1 MKRERL
7 QSAQAKGPNGTDAA
21 PRARSPKRPGSRR
34 RLLVLLLLGA
44 ALVGVAAW
52 IRHRAASNPILRI
65 PPVEIT
71 QLLPAVAKEI
81 ELHQA
86 QIVTDPNNADA
97 WGQYGLVLLA
107 HGFRKEAG
115 SCFAEAETLDPSD
128 YKWSYYLGMTM
139 GVWDSE
145 TSWHAFER
153 AVEKAPDRVSVRL
166 RLAEWLFDLRQ
177 LADCERHVEL
187 ALKREPDSTRAALL
201 KARLLLERG
210 DAQAALEWATKA
222 AASKQGN
229 RRDVHELLARI
240 HQRLGNAEAAAAE
253 IEKTEQ
259 LPVGVAVWD
268 DPEMSFGAE
277 YLRDAS
283 MLNTLADISRA
294 SGDVQKCLSYLRRIV
309 EAEPDN
315 FIAREKLAA
324 TLVDVEQFDEAE
336 RFLDL
341 SLRLKPDS
349 PDLLFLRGRVYL
361 ARKENGTAR
370 GVFERAAK
378 LKPDYDEA
386 WAFLGRACLAAGDQQ
401 SAVTALQEARRLS
414 PTEPDNYRLLAQA
427 LIATQQRTAA
437 IDVLRQALALAP
449 DNDALRQELIEA
461 LLADKQTA
469 AAVTELEE
477 AVKKAKNPRPFEEL
491 LRTLQGRP
499 DSATPGTTTEKG

>member
-7 QSAQAKGPNGTDAA
+7 RPANPKGRTGKDAVA
-21 PRARSPKRPGSRR
+21 TAARPHRPTNWR
-34 RLLVLLLLGA
+34 RLLVLTLLGA
-44 ALVGVAAW
+44 ALVGIAAW
-52 IRHRAASNPILRI
+52 IRHRADSNPLLRI

-81 ELHQA
+81 EIHQA
-86 QIVTDPNNADA
+86 EIIADPNNAEA
-97 WGQYGLVLLA
+97 WGHYGLVLLA

-115 SCFAEAETLDPSD
+115 ICFAEAEKLAPRN
-128 YKWSYYLGMTM
+128 YQWSYYLGMTM
-139 GVWDSE
+139 GVWDAE
-145 TSWHAFER
+145 TSLHAFER
-153 AVEKAPDRVSVRL
+153 AVEKAPARVSVRL

-177 LADCERHVEL
+177 LTECERHVEL
-187 ALKREPDSTRAALL
+187 ALQQDPASVRAAVL
-201 KARLLLERG
+201 KARLLMERG
-210 DAQAALEWATKA
+210 DAQASLEWATKA
-222 AASKQGN
+222 ASVRQGN

-240 HQRLGNAEAAAAE
+240 HQRLGNTEAAAAE

-259 LPVGVAVWD
+259 LPIGVAVWD

-283 MLNTLADISRA
+283 MLNTLADIARA
-294 SGDVQKCLSYLRRIV
+294 SGDIQKCLGHLRQIV

-324 TLVDVEQFDEAE
+324 VLVDAEQVDEAA

-341 SLRLKPDS
+341 SLMLKPDS
-349 PDLLFLRGRVYL
+349 PDLLFLRGRVHL
-361 ARKENGTAR
+361 ARNENDTAR
-370 GVFERAAK
+370 QVFQRAVK

-386 WAFLGRACLAAGDQQ
+386 WAFLGRACLAAGDQS
-401 SAVTALQEARRLS
+401 SAVAALQEAKRLS
-414 PTEPDNYRLLAQA
+414 PTKSDTYRLLAQA
-427 LIATQQRTAA
+427 LLATEQRIAA
-437 IDVLRQALALAP
+437 IDNLRLALKLAP
-449 DNDALRQELIEA
+449 DNDALRQELIET
-461 LLADKQTA
+461 LVADKQTA

-499 DSATPGTTTEKG
+499 DSATPGTTTDKG